1 MQAVRRRW
9 SVLGGRDAV
18 LCLGRVSFAD
28 CCLWER
34 EGAFP
39 IVLSV
44 SLVSLTEALGMG
56 LVSPVIF

>member
-1 MQAVRRRW
+1 MFWEAEVQCCAWEEFPLQTV
-9 SVLGGRDAV
+9 
-18 LCLGRVSFAD
+18 

-44 SLVSLTEALGMG
+44 SLVSLPEALGMG